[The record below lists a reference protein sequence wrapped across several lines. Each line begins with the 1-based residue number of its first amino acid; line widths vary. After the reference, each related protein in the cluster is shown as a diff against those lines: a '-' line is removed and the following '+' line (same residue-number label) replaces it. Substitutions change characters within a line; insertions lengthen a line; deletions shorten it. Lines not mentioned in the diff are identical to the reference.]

1 MPSSRGS
8 SRPRDWTCVSYVS
21 CRQVL
26 LPWAPPGKPLCSS
39 KLKQSEL
46 GQVRPRRLCG
56 REDGSPGPVG
66 QPGCWRGACLFY
78 RRVRGERWKPEA
90 TGGLRSQTWE
100 KVDRASCRD
109 DKERHKQRLGRQSGS
124 QGGRR
129 NGTGS
134 QVQAKW
140 RLTGGELNLPG
151 LDTQLGLSFTST
163 RPDNIC
169 IMSTCWLD
177 KAKPPAPP
185 GGRLEAYTGVG
196 GAGRLYVHPSGESS
210 GGGGHL
216 MLHLAE
222 SSPTMVPV
230 GRAYSE
236 LEQYEFSSEQSK
248 LPSYVALNLWNWA
261 GQININLKKKKEQ
274 NMCMVLGPTVCI
286 TKLQSCFTVERTGPV
301 WSLPPGSCLTMDQGH
316 REPTATWESL
326 SVAVQSLSASLGT
339 RYLSVFWGLGRQV
352 WWFTFLWL
360 SLSHDTITK
369 THNKSLTNTCC
380 WGRVN

>member
-26 LPWAPPGKPLCSS
+26 LPRAPPGKPLCSS
-39 KLKQSEL
+39 KLRQSGL
-46 GQVRPRRLCG
+46 GQVWPRRLCG
-56 REDGSPGPVG
+56 REDGSPGPVS

-100 KVDRASCRD
+100 KVDRASCQD

-134 QVQAKW
+134 QVRAKW

-169 IMSTCWLD
+169 IISSCWLD
-177 KAKPPAPP
+177 KAKPPQRQT
-185 GGRLEAYTGVG
+185 GGI
-196 GAGRLYVHPSGESS
+196 H
-210 GGGGHL
+210 GGGG
-216 MLHLAE
+216 
-222 SSPTMVPV
+222 
-230 GRAYSE
+230 GRAALCASIRRVIPWGGSISRWYLSE
-236 LEQYEFSSEQSK
+236 GHTQNWSNTNFLQNN
-248 LPSYVALNLWNWA
+248 PSYHRMLPWIYET
-261 GQININLKKKKEQ
+261 GQ
-274 NMCMVLGPTVCI
+274 V
-286 TKLQSCFTVERTGPV
+286 
-301 WSLPPGSCLTMDQGH
+301 
-316 REPTATWESL
+316 
-326 SVAVQSLSASLGT
+326 
-339 RYLSVFWGLGRQV
+339 
-352 WWFTFLWL
+352 
-360 SLSHDTITK
+360 
-369 THNKSLTNTCC
+369 KSISI
-380 WGRVN
+380 